1 VLLTHNTDVSD
12 TWEREGET
20 RMLLLVLAAWYAIGV
35 NVVMCP
41 HAHPQPD
48 RGVLSQICIRL
59 KADATSAAA
68 ASCSGLALR
77 AELEARVDH
86 PYPWLKYLPADDLD
100 DQEVDFDGM
109 KVDSPAS
116 EGLGKVEGFIVD
128 SESGRPY
135 YTVVNA
141 GGWFK
146 SKHFLLPVGHVRFEA
161 DREALMADT
170 TKERVER
177 FPGFDLSKF
186 DKMSVDDL
194 KRLNVE
200 MLQACTISGV
210 VYAYSETEPYTDAW
224 DRADFSYPDWWR
236 ESRRNEC
243 PRSGSQGRG
252 WIESAA
258 VGLFRS
264 IEPRT

>member
-1 VLLTHNTDVSD
+1 
-12 TWEREGET
+12 
-20 RMLLLVLAAWYAIGV
+20 M
-35 NVVMCP
+35 
-41 HAHPQPD
+41 
-48 RGVLSQICIRL
+48 
-59 KADATSAAA
+59 
-68 ASCSGLALR
+68 
-77 AELEARVDH
+77 DH

-109 KVDSPAS
+109 KVDSPAG

-236 ESRRNEC
+236 GQQTERMSAKRDPKAEVGSRVS
-243 PRSGSQGRG
+243 PSDSFDRSSREREAVVARTGDSSPHFDGRAQPG
-252 WIESAA
+252 DVIGVETGGEQTHVGDTAQDEDKRREAA
-258 VGLFRS
+258 QKDAEKLKGR
-264 IEPRT
+264 ER